1 MYVSYNFFKSLPLK
15 DPVICTAEQ
24 EVKKNPNPPNGIKWV
39 PMEERCSEGEAFA
52 VAW

>member
-1 MYVSYNFFKSLPLK
+1 MHVFYNFLKSLPLK
-15 DPVICTAEQ
+15 DSVICTAEQ
-24 EVKKNPNPPNGIKWV
+24 EVKKNPNALNGMKWV